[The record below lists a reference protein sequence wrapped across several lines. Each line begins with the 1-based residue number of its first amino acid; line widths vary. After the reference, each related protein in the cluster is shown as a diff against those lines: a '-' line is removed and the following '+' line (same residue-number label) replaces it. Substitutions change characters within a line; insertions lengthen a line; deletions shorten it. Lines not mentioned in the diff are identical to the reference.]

1 MFKRSILSALTEWS
15 EKPHRKPLILRGARQ
30 VGKTTAVSILAESFE
45 QYIYLNLELEED
57 RHLFEQGYTAQELF
71 EAICFLKNKDPQK
84 NQTLLFID
92 EIQSSPEAVAVL
104 RYFYETLSHLHVI
117 AAGSLLESLL
127 DRHISFPVGR
137 VEYLR
142 MHPLTFEEFLGAT
155 DEIQAVEMLHRI
167 PMPVFAHAKLLKLFH
182 RYTLIGGMPEVVQR
196 YAESK
201 NLSRLKS
208 IYENLITAYLDD
220 VEKYANKDSK
230 AAVIRHV
237 IQSAFYEAGNRIKM
251 AGFGQSNYSSKDIS
265 EAMAVLEK
273 ALLLRRIY
281 PVTSTQL
288 PLTPNLKKSPKLQ
301 WLDTGLVN
309 FFSGIQ
315 TEVFGSN
322 DLNSLYGGRII
333 EHLVGQELLASH
345 DSMLFSPYFWVREKR
360 QSNAEVDF
368 VLAHRNCVIPIE
380 VKSGATGRLRS
391 LYSFMDQAEHH
402 WAVRLY
408 AGPLNVETVQ
418 TLQGKEYQLLN
429 LPYFLAG
436 RLEAYLEWFTQ
447 KGVRLTQSP

>member
-1 MFKRSILSALTEWS
+1 MFKRSILQALVDWS

-30 VGKTTAVSILAESFE
+30 VGKTTAVSILAERFE
-45 QYIYLNLELEED
+45 QSIYLNLELEED
-57 RHLFEQGYTAQELF
+57 RRLFEQGYTAQELF

-84 NQTLLFID
+84 NRTLLFID
-92 EIQSSPEAVAVL
+92 EIQNSPEAVAVL
-104 RYFYETLSHLHVI
+104 RYFYETLGHLYVI

-142 MHPLTFEEFLGAT
+142 MHPLTFEEFLVAI
-155 DEIQAVEMLHRI
+155 DEDQAAEMLGRI
-167 PMPVFAHAKLLKLFH
+167 PLPAFAHDKLLKLFH
-182 RYTLIGGMPEVVQR
+182 RYTLIGGMPEIVQR

-201 NLSRLKS
+201 NLAHLKS
-208 IYENLITAYLDD
+208 IYESLITAYLDD
-220 VEKYANKDSK
+220 VEKYATKDSK

-237 IQSAFYEAGNRIKM
+237 IQSAFYEAGSRIKM
-251 AGFGQSNYSSKDIS
+251 AGFGQSNYRSKDIS

-281 PVTSTQL
+281 PVTTTQL
-288 PLTPNLKKSPKLQ
+288 PLTPNFKKSPKLQ
-301 WLDTGLVN
+301 LLDTGLVN

-315 TEVFGSN
+315 TEVFGTT
-322 DLNSLYGGRII
+322 DLNTLYGGRII

-345 DSMLFSPYFWVREKR
+345 DSILFSPHFWIREKN

-368 VLAHRNCVIPIE
+368 VLAHKNYVIPIE

-391 LYSFMDQAEHH
+391 LHSFMDQVEHD

-408 AGPLNVETVQ
+408 AGPLKVETVQ
-418 TLQGKEYQLLN
+418 TVAGKDYQLLN

-436 RLEAYLEWFTQ
+436 QLEAYLEWFIQ
-447 KGVRLTQSP
+447 EKH

>member
-1 MFKRSILSALTEWS
+1 MFQRRILTALKDWS
-15 EKPHRKPLILRGARQ
+15 ENPNRKPLILRGARQ
-30 VGKTTAVSILAESFE
+30 VGKTTAVSMLAEQFD
-45 QYIYLNLELEED
+45 QYIYLNLELKAD
-57 RHLFEQGYTAQELF
+57 RDLFEQDYTAPELF
-71 EAICFLKNKDPQK
+71 EAICFLNNKDPQK
-84 NQTLLFID
+84 HRTLLFID

-104 RYFYETLSHLHVI
+104 RYFYEELPHIYVV

-155 DEIQAVEMLHRI
+155 GETQAAEMLNRI
-167 PMPVFAHAKLLKLFH
+167 PLPSFAHDKLLKLFH
-182 RYTLIGGMPEVVQR
+182 RYTLIGGMPEIVQR

-201 NLSRLKS
+201 NLAQLKT
-208 IYENLITAYLDD
+208 IYESLITAYLDD
-220 VEKYANKDSK
+220 VEKYADKDSK
-230 AAVIRHV
+230 AEVIRHV
-237 IQSAFYEAGNRIKM
+237 IQSAFTEAGSRIKM
-251 AGFGQSNYSSKDIS
+251 AGFGQSNYGSKAIS
-265 EAMAVLEK
+265 EAMTVLEK

-281 PVTSTQL
+281 PTTSTQL
-288 PLTPNLKKSPKLQ
+288 PLTPNFKKSPKLQ
-301 WLDTGLVN
+301 LLDTGLVN

-315 TEVFGSN
+315 TEVFGSD

-345 DSMLFSPYFWVREKR
+345 DSMQFTPYFWVRKKNH
-360 QSNAEVDF
+360 SNAEVDF
-368 VLAHRNCVIPIE
+368 VLAHRNKIIPVE

-391 LYSFMDQAEHH
+391 LHLFMDQVEHH

-408 AGPLNVETVQ
+408 AGKLSVEDVK
-418 TLQGKEYQLLN
+418 TLEGKPYKLLN

-436 RLEAYLEWFTQ
+436 QLEAYLDWFAQ
-447 KGVRLTQSP
+447 